1 MTDKIEPFRYVIRVR
16 YGECDGQHV
25 VYNPKYGEYFDLA
38 STEFLRA
45 AAAPA
50 SAFDGSFE
58 FQVVKLLVE
67 WSAPARFDDV
77 LEVSV
82 RATRVGN
89 TSFVL
94 GYEIRKAG
102 EADTI
107 VTGETVNV
115 HVDSKTWQKKQIS
128 PQMRERLLYGASG
141 KTVDQSGR

>member
-1 MTDKIEPFRYVIRVR
+1 MSDQQPFTYVIRVR
-16 YGECDGQHV
+16 YGECDAQHV

-45 AAAPA
+45 AAAPG

-67 WSAPARFDDV
+67 WTGPARFDDV
-77 LEVSV
+77 LEIAV
-82 RATRVGN
+82 RTTKVGN

-94 GYEIRKAG
+94 GYEIRRAG
-102 EADTI
+102 EAAPI

-115 HVDSKTWQKKQIS
+115 HVDHKTWQKKQIS
-128 PQMRERLLYGASG
+128 PEMRERLLYAAAG

>member
-1 MTDKIEPFRYVIRVR
+1 MTETKPFRYIIKVR
-16 YGECDGQHV
+16 YGECDAQHV

-38 STEFLRA
+38 STEFLRIV
-45 AAAPA
+45 AAPA

-67 WSAPARFDDV
+67 WTAPARFDDV
-77 LEVSV
+77 LEISV
-82 RATRVGN
+82 RATKVGN

-94 GYEIRKAG
+94 GYEIRKPGDA
-102 EADTI
+102 TPF

-115 HVDSKTWQKKQIS
+115 HVDGKTWQKKPIS
-128 PQMRERLLYGASG
+128 PAMREKLLHAAAG

>member
-1 MTDKIEPFRYVIRVR
+1 MNDQQPFKYVIRVR
-16 YGECDGQHV
+16 YGECDAQHV

-38 STEFLRA
+38 ATEFLRA
-45 AAAPA
+45 VAAPS

-67 WSAPARFDDV
+67 WTGPARFDDV
-77 LEVSV
+77 LEIAV
-82 RATRVGN
+82 RTTKVGN

-94 GYEIRKAG
+94 GYEIRRPG
-102 EADTI
+102 EAAPI

-115 HVDSKTWQKKQIS
+115 HVDNKTWQKKQIS
-128 PQMRERLLYGASG
+128 SEMRERLLYAAAG